1 MGWQNEMSVGSKE
14 DAGTEMGIR
23 SKNRRRRHLTWKV
36 QQDISVENS
45 RSELLTHALCPES
58 DELWLGRRPSTGQHS
73 IKGAGEALDDTV
85 AGDTGGH
92 RTKGAR
98 RERNCRKVT
107 DGDNRGN

>member
-1 MGWQNEMSVGSKE
+1 MGWQNVSRLE
-14 DAGTEMGIR
+14 DTGIEIGIL
-23 SKNRRRRHLTWKV
+23 SKNRRRRHLAWKV
-36 QQDISVENS
+36 QQDISVENA

-58 DELWLGRRPSTGQHS
+58 DELWLGRGPSTGQHS
-73 IKGAGEALDDTV
+73 VQGAGEALDDTV
-85 AGDTGGH
+85 ASDTGRH